1 MALRWLTRA
10 PRSAQAWLVPR
21 RGAFHPAAAVTS
33 GLQALASA
41 PAVSLPCTA
50 SMCSSSLGRTRA
62 ASSRAAPHQSPI
74 GAVQVSRQGSV
85 SRELDW
91 AELKKEAGIHGR
103 DMILLLQSSAIP
115 QFSILPREK
124 ALLLVR
130 ERVVSHAFP
139 CASSTPSTRSS
150 QRLGRIRAIVFST
163 KVYFLFPENRGVE
176 GVVTRVVEAVSS
188 QACKDDGLPFEHIV
202 LEECVRALQ
211 RKYARRVFYVR
222 PIVERLIQR
231 LGNSAPE
238 QLADAL
244 YQLFPLSSTL
254 QHFVSMSQSM
264 LAAVEALL
272 NNPRDMAEA
281 CLTAK
286 STTGGA
292 KQGDLDR
299 LELLLENYHSLL
311 AETLQGAEQLVRS
324 TDNKRS
330 LVQLQL
336 SAYRNHLIHRELQ
349 LTIAGFSIA
358 LPTAIAGVFG
368 MNLTSGLEEAQGLF
382 WPITAGSALA
392 GCLVFWGLSRAIAR
406 SSPTSRQYHR
416 LQDFIIGI
424 EGNMQDA
431 ASTLRIMRRK
441 AEAGQGGD
449 MAVSRDQ
456 FKRLQAAATGR
467 EPSDDEMKLLYDMF
481 DANDDGLLELDEAL
495 SLLDAP
501 GGGVPQGASP

>member
-1 MALRWLTRA
+1 M
-10 PRSAQAWLVPR
+10 
-21 RGAFHPAAAVTS
+21 
-33 GLQALASA
+33 
-41 PAVSLPCTA
+41 
-50 SMCSSSLGRTRA
+50 
-62 ASSRAAPHQSPI
+62 
-74 GAVQVSRQGSV
+74 
-85 SRELDW
+85 
-91 AELKKEAGIHGR
+91 
-103 DMILLLQSSAIP
+103 
-115 QFSILPREK
+115 
-124 ALLLVR
+124 
-130 ERVVSHAFP
+130 
-139 CASSTPSTRSS
+139 
-150 QRLGRIRAIVFST
+150 
-163 KVYFLFPENRGVE
+163 
-176 GVVTRVVEAVSS
+176 
-188 QACKDDGLPFEHIV
+188 
-202 LEECVRALQ
+202 
-211 RKYARRVFYVR
+211 
-222 PIVERLIQR
+222 
-231 LGNSAPE
+231 
-238 QLADAL
+238 
-244 YQLFPLSSTL
+244 
-254 QHFVSMSQSM
+254 
-264 LAAVEALL
+264 
-272 NNPRDMAEA
+272 
-281 CLTAK
+281 
-286 STTGGA
+286 
-292 KQGDLDR
+292 
-299 LELLLENYHSLL
+299 
-311 AETLQGAEQLVRS
+311 
-324 TDNKRS
+324 
-330 LVQLQL
+330 